1 MGKIILPQKQ
11 ESDNSIDVITEVF
24 DKVVKDE
31 RIQKAGKALG
41 EALSERIDKLLG
53 VKRNKK

>member
-1 MGKIILPQKQ
+1 MGKLNLPQKTGG
-11 ESDNSIDVITEVF
+11 DNSIDVIAEVF

-41 EALSERIDKLLG
+41 EALSEGIDKFFG